1 MTVKNKGR
9 NDGGILMSQKNVFYE
24 NKKEKAAKS
33 SHLQT
38 DLTVFYPPPLSL
50 PLTRPSSLLHVK
62 LQRAACPK
70 EPLRCGCRRV
80 LMLLVIRRH
89 NT

>member
-38 DLTVFYPPPLSL
+38 DLTVFYPPPHSLSFSPSHTSL
-50 PLTRPSSLLHVK
+50 VPLACETTKGRVSEG
-62 LQRAACPK
+62 AA
-70 EPLRCGCRRV
+70 PLWVPPGADAAG
-80 LMLLVIRRH
+80 
-89 NT
+89 N